1 MKWLSIQA
9 FWAVI
14 ESHAESVNFL
24 CLCRCPVKSYFKLL
38 MFTFLDPPD
47 VAGRVVWNRICLS
60 FCPSILL
67 SRCFLGIVSSVFYK
81 FWHEP
86 DFPEFFFPKNW
97 ENGPKMDQKQVFLN
111 LLKSFINNF
120 YWICSIM
127 KIYIICCVLV
137 QVSYLGKFWFRRYG
151 PKCSQPVRLQ
161 DFLIN
166 NISRTNQWN
175 NLIFCMLI
183 QIHIY

>member
-1 MKWLSIQA
+1 MSCKVILQA
-9 FWAVI
+9 
-14 ESHAESVNFL
+14 
-24 CLCRCPVKSYFKLL
+24 C

-47 VAGRVVWNRICLS
+47 VAGRVVWNRVCLS

-67 SRCFLGIVSSVFYK
+67 SRCFLGIISSVFYK

-86 DFPEFFFPKNW
+86 DFPEFFFPQNW
-97 ENGPKMDQKQVFLN
+97 ENGPKTGFFWIYWKVL
-111 LLKSFINNF
+111 SVIF

-137 QVSYLGKFWFRRYG
+137 QVSYLGKFWFLRYG
-151 PKCSQPVRLQ
+151 PKCAQPIRLQ